1 MNKRL
6 RHLIHRH
13 LDGETSPEERTA
25 LQKQLEQNGEFRRAY
40 EELRD
45 LHEILEGEEPV
56 QAPPDLTSKIMAGI
70 RAVCNRQTERRT
82 RHESRRLI
90 PKMAGA
96 FALGICCTIL
106 FLVMLD
112 YPGLEK
118 PMIPEH
124 IYGTIGI
131 RWQEDDLLGSEI
143 FDLGSVQGSCS
154 AFRKGRIIGLKVS
167 LESRTP
173 FQTRIDYSPAGLG
186 FEGFRPLGTG
196 RVEMKHDKGRIQTL
210 HSESAAFWVL
220 FQAVTENPDSLH
232 FQLLRANQDDFRM
245 RFPAVR
251 NSVSGQNRHQ
261 KDSDL
266 SR

>member
-13 LDGETSPEERTA
+13 LDGETSPEERKA
-25 LQKQLEQNGEFRRAY
+25 FQKQLEKN
-40 EELRD
+40 EELRRTYEEFRD
-45 LHEILEGEEPV
+45 LHDFLEREEPV
-56 QAPPDLTSKIMAGI
+56 QAPPDLASAIMADI
-70 RAVCNRQTERRT
+70 RAVRNRQPERRI
-82 RHESRRLI
+82 RPESRRFI

-96 FALGICCTIL
+96 FALGICCAIL

-118 PMIPEH
+118 SMIPEN

-131 RWQEDDLLGSEI
+131 RWQEDDLLESKI

-196 RVEMKHDKGRIQTL
+196 LVEMKHYKGSVQTL
-210 HSESAAFWVL
+210 HSESADFWVL

-232 FQLLRANQDDFRM
+232 FQLLRANQDDFRI

-251 NSVSGQNRHQ
+251 NSVM
-261 KDSDL
+261 
-266 SR
+266 